1 METKTEAKGVRQ
13 APGAPTRGQACSAEL
28 SEALEFKNCSQL
40 WARWTCE
47 CPPWPGPRFR
57 GRGLGEERGL
67 QGPSLNRRSTPRS
80 SPNPPSTWVCS
91 SCKAVCVLS

>member
-47 CPPWPGPRFR
+47 CPP
-57 GRGLGEERGL
+57 
-67 QGPSLNRRSTPRS
+67 
-80 SPNPPSTWVCS
+80 
-91 SCKAVCVLS
+91 